1 MPLSSTVPTRSNGTT
16 PSVPGRC
23 SRMPWCQRNG
33 GLPLRHVP
41 VTERQRCK
49 NRGMTSSAEPR
60 LLAICRVHRLKPIA
74 GAPGVTAID
83 KRAAE
88 GPVKVHRL
96 GLFADV
102 QADRKHHGGADKALY
117 AYSHEDAEHW
127 AAKLGREVPPGL
139 FGENLR
145 TQGVETTGA
154 VIGERWRIGA
164 KLEVE
169 VTMPRVPC
177 VNFATHMAEPQ
188 WVKRFAEEGLVGAYF
203 RVLKTGAIQA
213 GDAIEVSYRPTH
225 GVTSGRWFTESDPRD
240 AQTLIDADEA
250 GEFTM
255 AASLR
260 TYVDKALRR
269 AASSTAS

>member
-1 MPLSSTVPTRSNGTT
+1 
-16 PSVPGRC
+16 
-23 SRMPWCQRNG
+23 
-33 GLPLRHVP
+33 
-41 VTERQRCK
+41 
-49 NRGMTSSAEPR
+49 MTSSAGPR
-60 LLAICRVHRLKPIA
+60 LLAICRVHQLEPIG

-102 QADRKHHGGADKALY
+102 QADRKHHGGVDKALY
-117 AYSHEDAEHW
+117 AYSQEDAEHW

-145 TQGVETTGA
+145 TQGIETTGA
-154 VIGERWRIGA
+154 VIGERWRIGS
-164 KLEVE
+164 KVEIE

-203 RVLKTGAIQA
+203 RVLKTGTIEA
-213 GDAIEVSYRPTH
+213 GDAVEVLYRPTH
-225 GVTSGRWFTESDPRD
+225 GVTSGRWFTERSPRD
-240 AQTLIDADEA
+240 AQALLGSAAA
-250 GEFTM
+250 GEFKM
-255 AASLR
+255 ADSLR
-260 TYVDKALRR
+260 SYVDKALNR
-269 AASSTAS
+269 TASTTIS